1 MSDSVD
7 YKRKNLDALRADVN
21 DTKKI
26 LTVTVDKLVE
36 RGDRLDAL
44 TAKADDLNTSSVHFY
59 DGGRR
64 VNRKMKW
71 QNRKVSICIG
81 KNSCVG
87 YFAYLCFLFSCTCDN
102 YHRCDRHCDC
112 RGNEKINQ
120 RLFVCVF

>member
-87 YFAYLCFLFSCTCDN
+87 YFHIS
-102 YHRCDRHCDC
+102 
-112 RGNEKINQ
+112 
-120 RLFVCVF
+120 VFCLAALVIIIIAVIVIVIVVETKK